1 MIPRGSEAI
10 RHLVTRIAQDLM
22 PKATD
27 AYTATDLG
35 LFTALL
41 GLVAQDY
48 DRAAEVLVSEHAALM
63 PLLSQAAPY
72 LDDPALKA
80 RIAEALAAPAPSL
93 RISAL
98 TARSDAALKL
108 LIDVHAAVEDAV
120 EDGAAWAS
128 TLDSELWRFL
138 EAHVAAHS
146 YESAL

>member
-1 MIPRGSEAI
+1 MIPKGSEAI
-10 RHLVTRIAQDLM
+10 RHLVTRIAMDLM

-48 DRAAEVLVSEHAALM
+48 DRAAEVLVTEHAAIL
-63 PLLSQAAPY
+63 PLLRQAAAH
-72 LDDPALKA
+72 LDDGALKA
-80 RIAEALAAPAPSL
+80 RIADVSAAPETSL

-98 TARSDAALKL
+98 SARSDAAMKV
-108 LIDVHAAVEDAV
+108 LIDVHAAVEEAGAH
-120 EDGAAWAS
+120 GAAWAPA
-128 TLDSELWRFL
+128 LDSEIWRFL
-138 EAHVAAHS
+138 EAHVVAHS

>member
-48 DRAAEVLVSEHAALM
+48 DRAAEVLVAEHAALL
-63 PLLSQAAPY
+63 PILSEAATH
-72 LDDPALKA
+72 LDDGALTA
-80 RIAEALAAPAPSL
+80 RIAETLAVPATSL
-93 RISAL
+93 RVSAL
-98 TARSDAALKL
+98 TARSDAALKV
-108 LIDVHAAVEDAV
+108 LIEVHAAVEDAQAA
-120 EDGAAWAS
+120 GAAWAPAIN
-128 TLDSELWRFL
+128 DEIWRFL
-138 EAHVAAHS
+138 EAHVAAHA